1 MNATR
6 LDRYQLSQRITLR
19 TGVRFRATGGPLF
32 QLSNGTTVSL
42 AAKGPFTFRAYCK
55 QDGYE
60 WIEALD
66 RDRCFVPL
74 HIAGTRRQIAPQ
86 IVPRP
91 YRIRSTIRPK
101 KQRR

>member
-1 MNATR
+1 MTTTR
-6 LDRYQLSQRITLR
+6 LDHYQLSQRVTLR
-19 TGVRFRATGGPLF
+19 AGVRFRASDGPF
-32 QLSNGTTVSL
+32 FRLSDGTTVSL
-42 AAKGPFTFRAYCK
+42 AAKGPFLFRAYWK